1 MKLREKRY
9 YITNQILPFSPQQ
22 KDNTTIWSNGSHKLM
37 LTDHNRNVNT
47 ETKESSSKFEK
58 DAQKAENPHCG
69 FINYGMESFWK
80 FPSIWSK
87 VQWVKGNKTDKQS
100 RAE

>member
-9 YITNQILPFSPQQ
+9 YITNQIYHFLRNKRIIRQY
-22 KDNTTIWSNGSHKLM
+22 DRIGSHKLM

-69 FINYGMESFWK
+69 FINYGMESF
-80 FPSIWSK
+80 
-87 VQWVKGNKTDKQS
+87 
-100 RAE
+100 